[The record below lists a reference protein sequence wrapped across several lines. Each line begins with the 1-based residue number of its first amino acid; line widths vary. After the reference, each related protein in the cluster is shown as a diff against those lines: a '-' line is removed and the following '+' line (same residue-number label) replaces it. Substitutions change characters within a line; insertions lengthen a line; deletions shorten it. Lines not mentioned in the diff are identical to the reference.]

1 MGVFDPEIARPRV
14 KSAAMI
20 SRSRLLRSPTPADH
34 QDLSAYRSCDLECAG
49 DEPKA
54 GRARLIR

>member
-20 SRSRLLRSPTPADH
+20 SRSGCSGHQPLRITRTCRLTALVT
-34 QDLSAYRSCDLECAG
+34 
-49 DEPKA
+49 
-54 GRARLIR
+54 